1 MLTESTSNAPGAFGT
16 PLHLNDYAH
25 CRLHHGGTRCTRRW
39 SQVRSSLLCHIVQR
53 QRGHACS
60 CGGQLFFKIYCL
72 ATGTTSVCAKCN
84 KLAAGRRFCTLSS
97 LILLAAG
104 RRFCTLS
111 SLILLAAGR
120 RFCTLSS
127 LILPPSQ
134 MIIETPFDVHLALVG
149 RGALVPVGRGLRSL
163 MSNQE

>member
-1 MLTESTSNAPGAFGT
+1 MLTESTSYAPGAFGT

-111 SLILLAAGR
+111 SLIL
-120 RFCTLSS
+120 
-127 LILPPSQ
+127 PPSQ